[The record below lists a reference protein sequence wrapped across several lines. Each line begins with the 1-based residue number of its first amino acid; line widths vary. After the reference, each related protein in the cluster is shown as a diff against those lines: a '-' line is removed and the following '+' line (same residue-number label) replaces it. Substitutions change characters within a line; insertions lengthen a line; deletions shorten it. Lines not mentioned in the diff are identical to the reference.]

1 MTSAFDYLDAVRQK
15 PEAVR
20 RRILWWSTSLLTL
33 VVLLLWFVGWQISNR
48 VDPASRRASAE
59 TEPPSLT
66 LVETFK
72 QIPVRIKAGWQTIFK
87 K

>member
-1 MTSAFDYLDAVRQK
+1 MTSVFDYLDAVRQK

-33 VVLLLWFVGWQISNR
+33 VVLLLWLVGWQISNR
-48 VDPASRRASAE
+48 VNPVSRQATTE
-59 TEPPSLT
+59 TEPPPLT

-72 QIPVRIKAGWQTIFK
+72 QIPVRIKTGWQTIFK